1 MARRSTLLP
10 VVSALAGIAL
20 FSVMDALMKRAS
32 IAVGAYN
39 AVLWRNLA
47 GSLLGFGPWL
57 VLGWRGGFAPG
68 FWPDR
73 RRLGVH
79 VARSAVVAG
88 MAVLFFYGLVRTPMA
103 VGMALSFIAPLIAL
117 YLAALFLGEP
127 VTKRALLASI
137 LALAGV
143 FVIAAARSGEA
154 GGDHHAAMLGLAAIL
169 VSAVLYA
176 VNLVLQRH
184 QAQLA
189 GPVEIAFFQSLFV
202 ALVAGLAA
210 PWLASWPSGQA
221 SPLVIAVVLGA
232 AILAFVS
239 LMLLSWAYAR
249 AEAHRLLPIEY
260 SAFVWSALMGRLW
273 FGEAVGMATL
283 AGVVLI
289 VAGCVIG
296 TGGGEAHTE
305 QTAL

>member
-1 MARRSTLLP
+1 MADRPTLLP
-10 VVSALAGIAL
+10 VVSALTGIAL
-20 FSVMDALMKRAS
+20 FSVMDAFMKRAS
-32 IAVGAYN
+32 IDVGAYN
-39 AVLWRNLA
+39 AVLWRNVIGAALGVAPWLA
-47 GSLLGFGPWL
+47 G
-57 VLGWRGGFAPG
+57 GWRGGFGGG

-73 RRLGVH
+73 RRLLVH
-79 VARSAVVAG
+79 LLRSAVVAG

-103 VGMALSFIAPLIAL
+103 QGMALSFIAPLIAL

-127 VTKRALLASI
+127 VTRRAVMASV
-137 LALAGV
+137 LALGGV

-154 GGDHHAAMLGLAAIL
+154 SGDHHEAMLGLAAIL
-169 VSAVLYA
+169 GSAVLYA

-189 GPVEIAFFQSLFV
+189 GPIEIAFFQNLFV

-210 PWLASWPSGQA
+210 PWLGAWPALPGEA
-221 SPLVIAVVLGA
+221 APLAVVTGA
-232 AILAFVS
+232 AVLAFVS

-260 SAFVWSALMGRLW
+260 SAFVWSAAMGWLW
-273 FGEAVGMATL
+273 FGEPVGLATL

-289 VAGCVIG
+289 VGGCVIG
-296 TGGGEAHTE
+296 TTGDSPTE